1 MDLSHLLTEQHRPEL
16 ADLDLKSTA
25 ELVDLMVVDQ
35 VKALGEVRS
44 AAAQIASAIDAVVVR
59 LERGGRLFYVGAGT
73 AGRLG
78 LLDAAE
84 CPPTFTT
91 DRVVGL
97 MAGGPDAFLESKEA
111 VEDDA
116 SAGAADIDAH
126 HVGELDAVVGVAA
139 SGRTPYTIGAVIRA
153 AERGAVTVGIACNPD
168 SDLSKHV
175 DHVVEILVGPE
186 VIVGSTRLKAGTAQ
200 KVVLNMISTISMVKI
215 GKTFGNLMV
224 DLRATNEK
232 LRDRARRIVAQA
244 TGATSEEADRALA
257 LADGEVKV
265 AILMLITG
273 LEAETARQQ
282 LTKHQGRV
290 RAALEEGNG

>member
-25 ELVDLMVVDQ
+25 ELIDLMVVDQ
-35 VKALGEVRS
+35 GKALGEVGS
-44 AAAQIASAIDAVVVR
+44 AADQIASAIDAVVAK

-91 DRVVGL
+91 DRVIGL

-126 HVGELDAVVGVAA
+126 HVGESDAVVGVAA
-139 SGRTPYTIGAVIRA
+139 SGRTPYTIGALIRA
-153 AERGAVTVGIACNPD
+153 AELGAVTVGITCNPD
-168 SDLSKHV
+168 SELGKHV

-224 DLRATNEK
+224 DLKATNEK

-257 LADGEVKV
+257 LAEGEVKV

-273 LEAETARQQ
+273 LEAETARRR

-290 RAALEEGNG
+290 RAALEEGSD